1 MGIADRLRSLASDFA
16 GSDRQH
22 LAEDHAA
29 LDGLFEDVRNRAE
42 AGDWQECDAIWKRF
56 SAALEHHFRFEEKEL
71 WPEYGASSP
80 EARDEVTA
88 LLTEHGEIRETLDR
102 LGVEIELKRVD
113 REAIERLITQ
123 LRAHA
128 QHENQLFYPWAR
140 G

>member
-1 MGIADRLRSLASDFA
+1 
-16 GSDRQH
+16 
-22 LAEDHAA
+22 
-29 LDGLFEDVRNRAE
+29 
-42 AGDWQECDAIWKRF
+42 
-56 SAALEHHFRFEEKEL
+56 
-71 WPEYGASSP
+71 
-80 EARDEVTA
+80 VTA